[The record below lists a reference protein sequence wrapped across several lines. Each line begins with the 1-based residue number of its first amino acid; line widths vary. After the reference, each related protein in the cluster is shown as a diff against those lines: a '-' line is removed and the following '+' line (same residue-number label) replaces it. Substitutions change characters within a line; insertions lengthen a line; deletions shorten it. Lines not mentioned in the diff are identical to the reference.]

1 MTVKYSF
8 IIFLLLF
15 FTSNFSFSQNTSE
28 FSGRVID
35 NSNQQPLT
43 GVTVSLFNEN
53 VLVSGSETD
62 ENGFFIIK
70 NLNPGF
76 YKAKFSLLGYEE
88 VVLNDVVLRS
98 GIPTDV
104 LIEMKEFTTE
114 EIVVED
120 RLKRPSDVSNSFKSL
135 TNEEIRRSP
144 GGFEDIGRVLQT
156 LPGVSFVNDGRNDL
170 LVRGGSPTENLF
182 LMDNSVIPNINHFG
196 SQGATGGPVSI
207 INLDF
212 IREVSFIT
220 GGFPA
225 KYGDKL
231 SSVLDIKLRE
241 GNRNQFLGDINL
253 SATGFGAVFEG
264 PIGSDKKGS
273 WLVSARRSYLDLVF
287 NAAGFGF
294 IPEYS
299 SIQGKVV
306 YDLSESNTLTVNAI
320 GNLDKVRFN
329 NDDEEN
335 RQDNEQILKNNQTGY
350 FNSYQLKTLLSDK
363 SYSVVNVSRN
373 FVRFDYSARD
383 SLFSERFKNLS
394 EEGETSLKAEYYY
407 TPANKTII
415 ETGGAI
421 RLISF
426 KNEIYQREDTLLIT
440 NPETGEPF
448 ILPELNIN
456 AENNTFKSYAYAQ
469 ITQEIFNGIK
479 INAGLRYD
487 YFEFLNKK
495 NYVSPRASILV
506 PITPEFNVGFSYGIF
521 YQSPAYIWLISNEQ
535 NRNLDNIRA
544 DHFVLGLEYYFDY
557 DFVLSLEGYYK
568 KYAEYPVSELRPY
581 FILANNGGN
590 FENVDEFGL
599 EPLISLGTGFS
610 RGIEFFLQK
619 SLTKDFY
626 GTVNFSLFEA
636 KYTSLD
642 GIERRSDFD
651 NRFIFIINGGYRLG
665 DWEFSSKFRLI
676 GGRPYTPIDPSTGYV
691 DIENYN
697 SELLPNY
704 SSLDIRIDK
713 RWNFKNWSL
722 ITYIDIQNVLNK
734 KNITDYRWN
743 KYTMSVE
750 ENESIGLLPSIGIN
764 AKF

>member
-1 MTVKYSF
+1 MIVKYPF
-8 IIFLLLF
+8 LIIVLLIFL
-15 FTSNFSFSQNTSE
+15 SNHSFSQNTSE
-28 FSGRVID
+28 FSGRVLD
-35 NSNQQPLT
+35 NSNQQPLA
-43 GVTVSLFNEN
+43 GVSVTLLNDDEV
-53 VLVSGSETD
+53 VSGAETGD
-62 ENGFFIIK
+62 NGFFLIK
-70 NLNPGF
+70 NLDAGF
-76 YKAKFSLLGYEE
+76 YQARFSLLGYETFL
-88 VVLNDVVLRS
+88 LNDVVLRS

-104 LIEMKEFTTE
+104 LIEMKEYTTD
-114 EIVVED
+114 EIVVEEIL
-120 RLKRPSDVSNSFKSL
+120 RRPSDISNSFKSL
-135 TNEEIRRSP
+135 TNEEVRRSP

-182 LMDNSVIPNINHFG
+182 IVDNSIIPNINHFG
-196 SQGATGGPVSI
+196 SQGATGGPVSL

-212 IREVSFIT
+212 IREVDFIT

-231 SSVLDIKLRE
+231 SAVLDVKLRE
-241 GNRNQFLGDINL
+241 GNRSKFLGDINL

-264 PIGSDKKGS
+264 PIGNEKKGS
-273 WLVSARRSYLDLVF
+273 WLVSARRSYLDLIF

-294 IPEYS
+294 VPEYS
-299 SIQGKVV
+299 SIQGKFV
-306 YDLSESNTLTVNAI
+306 YEFGDKNTLTINAL
-320 GNLDKVRFN
+320 GNLDKVKFN

-350 FNSYQLKTLLSDK
+350 SNSYQLKTLLSDK
-363 SYSVVNVSRN
+363 SYSIVNISRN
-373 FVRFDYSARD
+373 FVKFDYSARD
-383 SLFSERFKNLS
+383 SLFTERFKNLS
-394 EEGETSLKAEYYY
+394 EEGETTIKAEYYY
-407 TPANKTII
+407 TPSNKTIV
-415 ETGGAI
+415 ETGGAF
-421 RLISF
+421 RLVSF

-440 NPETGEPF
+440 DPETGEPF
-448 ILPELNIN
+448 VLPELNIN
-456 AENNTFKSYAYAQ
+456 ADNSTYKSYAYAQ
-469 ITQEIFNGIK
+469 ITQEVFNGIK

-495 NYVSPRASILV
+495 NYISPRASILV
-506 PITPEFNVGFSYGIF
+506 PVTPKFNIGFSYGIF
-521 YQSPAYIWLISNEQ
+521 YQSPAYIWLVSNEQ

-544 DHFVLGLEYYFDY
+544 DHYVIGLEYYFDY

-568 KYAEYPVSELRPY
+568 KYSEYPVSQLRPY

-599 EPLISLGTGFS
+599 EPLASLGSGFS
-610 RGIEFFLQK
+610 RGVELFLQK
-619 SLTKDFY
+619 SLTKDLY

-636 KYTSLD
+636 RYTSLD

-665 DWEFSSKFRLI
+665 DWEFSSKFRYI

-704 SSLDIRIDK
+704 SSLDIRVDK

-734 KNITDYRWN
+734 KNVTDYRWN
-743 KYTMSVE
+743 KYTMVVE